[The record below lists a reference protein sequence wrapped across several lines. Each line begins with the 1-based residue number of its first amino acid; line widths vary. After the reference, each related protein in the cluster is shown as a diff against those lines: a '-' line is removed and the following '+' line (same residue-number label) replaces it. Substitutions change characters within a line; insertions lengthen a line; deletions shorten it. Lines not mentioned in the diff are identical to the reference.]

1 MCIFTRPD
9 APGDGVFTDLLNRYT
24 QQQAVTPVNAYPG
37 LGAPQTGPSPQSS
50 ARRKLWD
57 FAPAAACP
65 VTGVCLQWRDLHR
78 LCTRAGLPVKDM
90 TEYEVHVM
98 ATSECRRRSVL
109 AELVQR
115 ELDARHRLVIQ
126 KAQAFK
132 SDAELASWWDESI
145 RDSNWAGVFWALM
158 THPRCTG
165 ALESVVIGQV
175 HMLQHQVGMAS
186 RVDMDKLNDVLLQ
199 NEALAEE
206 RQTLQHRL
214 QAQSV
219 EHAQQ
224 TGQLK
229 AELASLRA
237 DLIRLQAERDQACAQ
252 WAALQAT
259 AADRIAHLE
268 VAQAHADL
276 LDDNR
281 RLRRLLERRQPEP
294 EQAPPPMPRST
305 ALQPAAP
312 PCATW
317 CATGCEGISNRSV
330 LCVGGRTGAI
340 ASYRELIESQGA
352 RFVHH
357 DGGDEER
364 HDRLMP
370 QLQAAD
376 VVICQVACI
385 SHNAYWRVKEHCK
398 RMGKP
403 CLFLESASKSSLER
417 ALQHLSVPEQASAS
431 A

>member
-1 MCIFTRPD
+1 
-9 APGDGVFTDLLNRYT
+9 
-24 QQQAVTPVNAYPG
+24 
-37 LGAPQTGPSPQSS
+37 
-50 ARRKLWD
+50 
-57 FAPAAACP
+57 
-65 VTGVCLQWRDLHR
+65 
-78 LCTRAGLPVKDM
+78 
-90 TEYEVHVM
+90 
-98 ATSECRRRSVL
+98 
-109 AELVQR
+109 
-115 ELDARHRLVIQ
+115 
-126 KAQAFK
+126 
-132 SDAELASWWDESI
+132 
-145 RDSNWAGVFWALM
+145 
-158 THPRCTG
+158 
-165 ALESVVIGQV
+165 
-175 HMLQHQVGMAS
+175 MAS

-317 CATGCEGISNRSV
+317 CATGCDVYTRQVHPRRSRAVPAQPLSASTTTPWHGRVPDPAYSGLRSV
-330 LCVGGRTGAI
+330 GA
-340 ASYRELIESQGA
+340 
-352 RFVHH
+352 
-357 DGGDEER
+357 
-364 HDRLMP
+364 
-370 QLQAAD
+370 
-376 VVICQVACI
+376 
-385 SHNAYWRVKEHCK
+385 
-398 RMGKP
+398 
-403 CLFLESASKSSLER
+403 
-417 ALQHLSVPEQASAS
+417 
-431 A
+431 